1 MEQRIDLTAAEWQV
15 MECLWEKGPQ
25 MGREVVETLEKRVG
39 WNRSTTLTL
48 LRRLEKKGAVTDD
61 SREGVKIFMAAV
73 NREDAVLQE
82 TEDLLQRAYQGSLSL
97 LVSTLTKKQRLSQQ
111 EIASLHAILDGLE
124 GLSLIH
130 I

>member
-82 TEDLLQRAYQGSLSL
+82 TEDLLQRAYRGSLSL

-124 GLSLIH
+124 GNDH
-130 I
+130 D